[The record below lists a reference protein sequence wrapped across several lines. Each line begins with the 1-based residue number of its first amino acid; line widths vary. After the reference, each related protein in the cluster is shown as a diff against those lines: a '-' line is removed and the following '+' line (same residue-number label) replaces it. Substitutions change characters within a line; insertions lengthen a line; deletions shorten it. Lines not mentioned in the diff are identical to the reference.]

1 MRAAEPRALLR
12 NIPEPRAVPQS
23 TPRGSGQ
30 GNTCHRCQDFD
41 TCSVSGSQ
49 FWAGHLAWAPA
60 WPEPPFLGS
69 LAFLA
74 RWQPAWPA
82 LSLCQVPG
90 SSCGCCSLQQL
101 TLPLAS
107 NPFPRLLGSSGVRQK
122 KRRRFLNYSQIFF
135 FWLDLNKMI
144 IFGLFIFVP
153 CWVVALGS
161 VVAISCPAVPL
172 KMGLFLHNQF
182 GFCFSH

>member
-1 MRAAEPRALLR
+1 MPSARELLWLLLS
-12 NIPEPRAVPQS
+12 A
-23 TPRGSGQ
+23 TA
-30 GNTCHRCQDFD
+30 H
-41 TCSVSGSQ
+41 
-49 FWAGHLAWAPA
+49 AP
-60 WPEPPFLGS
+60 FGLKS
-69 LAFLA
+69 LPKVA
-74 RWQPAWPA
+74 
-82 LSLCQVPG
+82 
-90 SSCGCCSLQQL
+90 
-101 TLPLAS
+101 
-107 NPFPRLLGSSGVRQK
+107 
-122 KRRRFLNYSQIFF
+122 RFLWGEAEKEEEVSKLLSDFF